1 MACSLTLGSKF
12 SENGCL
18 FTCGDGSFG
27 QLGHGDYNSHCLPE
41 KVSYMNSRHVWQV
54 ACGMRHSLAIVNDD
68 LGCQVHGFGSG
79 KRGQLG
85 ISVDKVR
92 SINVPQAALGLDD
105 AKIVSIYAD
114 GDHSAALSDDGRLYT
129 WGRGFSGASDIHIPQ
144 CFNAN
149 LSLREAALGWNHA
162 LLLTADSEVFV
173 LGSYGNG
180 VLISPDTNI
189 QRRNR
194 SEESEEGVISRIPG
208 LGSSKVLQIAA
219 GAEHSALV
227 TDDGSILTWGWG
239 EHGQLGLGD
248 TVDQSIPQI
257 ISFGEEVA
265 APRFLCEVYCG
276 SGFTYAIRTPVV
288 VDSEI
293 S

>member
-1 MACSLTLGSKF
+1 MRNNSSLNCS
-12 SENGCL
+12 
-18 FTCGDGSFG
+18 
-27 QLGHGDYNSHCLPE
+27 
-41 KVSYMNSRHVWQV
+41 VS
-54 ACGMRHSLAIVNDD
+54 
-68 LGCQVHGFGSG
+68 
-79 KRGQLG
+79 
-85 ISVDKVR
+85 
-92 SINVPQAALGLDD
+92 
-105 AKIVSIYAD
+105 
-114 GDHSAALSDDGRLYT
+114 
-129 WGRGFSGASDIHIPQ
+129 
-144 CFNAN
+144 
-149 LSLREAALGWNHA
+149 
-162 LLLTADSEVFV
+162 
-173 LGSYGNG
+173 
-180 VLISPDTNI
+180 LI
-189 QRRNR
+189 
-194 SEESEEGVISRIPG
+194 EESEEGVISRIPG

-227 TDDGSILTWGWG
+227 TGKFPCKCYFKSFLAHPNLLLICFFFGFPLVYADDGSILTWGWG